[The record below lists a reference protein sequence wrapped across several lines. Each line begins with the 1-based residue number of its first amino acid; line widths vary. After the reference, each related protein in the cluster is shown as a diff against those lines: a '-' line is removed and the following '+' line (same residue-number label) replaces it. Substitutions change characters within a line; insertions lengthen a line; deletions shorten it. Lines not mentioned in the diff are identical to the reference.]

1 MFYANTLRRCDMRMR
16 HWVFCLLLLVTGMA
30 SAQDIPT
37 ATHEGR
43 GGAKLKV
50 FDFDADIIEGDL
62 NRPDSEYVDAV
73 RGARHSNLIRFR
85 EDYKE
90 KIMQSAGEL

>member
-1 MFYANTLRRCDMRMR
+1 MRN
-16 HWVFCLLLLVTGMA
+16 WVFCLLLLLSGFAFAEDV
-30 SAQDIPT
+30 PT
-37 ATHEGR
+37 ATYKGK

-62 NRPDSEYVDAV
+62 NRPDSEYVNAM
-73 RGARHSNLIRFR
+73 RGAVHSGLVRVR
-85 EDYKE
+85 EDYRE

>member
-1 MFYANTLRRCDMRMR
+1 MRNR
-16 HWVFCLLLLVTGMA
+16 FFCLLLLVAGFA
-30 SAQDIPT
+30 FAEDIPT
-37 ATHEGR
+37 SVEGKGSAR
-43 GGAKLKV
+43 LKV

-73 RGARHSNLIRFR
+73 RGARHSNLVRVR

>member
-1 MFYANTLRRCDMRMR
+1 MRKR
-16 HWVFCLLLLVTGMA
+16 FFCLLLLVA
-30 SAQDIPT
+30 SLAFAEDIPT
-37 ATHEGR
+37 SVAGKGSAR
-43 GGAKLKV
+43 LKV

-73 RGARHSNLIRFR
+73 RGATHSNLVRVR
-85 EDYKE
+85 EEYRE

>member
-1 MFYANTLRRCDMRMR
+1 MRMR
-16 HWVFCLLLLVTGMA
+16 HKFFCLLLLVAGFA
-30 SAQDIPT
+30 FAEDIPT
-37 ATHEGR
+37 SVEGKGSAR
-43 GGAKLKV
+43 LKV

-73 RGARHSNLIRFR
+73 RGARHSNLVRVR